1 MLLKLAQVF
10 IKTVNV
16 YFRDF
21 ITASSWEKGVDRH
34 LNPVHPWTID
44 WMEFY
49 AVSAIFQPC
58 NGGAY
63 IKTPYDSK
71 YINSIT

>member
-34 LNPVHPWTID
+34 LNPVHPWCLGLIVEISD
-44 WMEFY
+44 RP
-49 AVSAIFQPC
+49 S
-58 NGGAY
+58 
-63 IKTPYDSK
+63 DR
-71 YINSIT
+71 